1 MLSRVADS
9 LYWMSRYLER
19 AEHSARLIDV
29 QLNLMLDQSTMSDD
43 QRWRRVLACLGPA
56 AVTEENPTEAQR
68 ISHML
73 SLDTTSRSS
82 IVSCITEARENAR
95 QVREQISSE
104 MWEQINRLFHD
115 VKRPAFQS
123 MWESQPIEFLH
134 SIREKAHSFQ
144 GVTDST
150 MSHGEGWQ
158 FIQLGRFI
166 ERAMATATL
175 LDVQYAELEQLSATN
190 SDPGE
195 HLEWIGLLKS
205 CTAFEAYCKVYTA
218 EIRSMRIA
226 EFLLLNAEFPH
237 SVRFSIDMVASALSA
252 IGTSS
257 PARKADRAQKLT
269 GRMRASL
276 NFSQIDE
283 VIGGGLHGY
292 LENIQKQCN
301 QIHSAINQIYVNY
314 PIQSA
319 LEA

>member
-1 MLSRVADS
+1 
-9 LYWMSRYLER
+9 
-19 AEHSARLIDV
+19 
-29 QLNLMLDQSTMSDD
+29 
-43 QRWRRVLACLGPA
+43 
-56 AVTEENPTEAQR
+56 
-68 ISHML
+68 
-73 SLDTTSRSS
+73 
-82 IVSCITEARENAR
+82 
-95 QVREQISSE
+95 

-123 MWESQPIEFLH
+123 MWESQPVEFLH

-175 LDVQYAELEQLSATN
+175 LDVQYAEFEQLSATN
-190 SDPGE
+190 PDPGE

-218 EIRSMRIA
+218 EIQSMRIA

-237 SVRFSIDMVASALSA
+237 SVRFSIDMVSSALSA
-252 IGTSS
+252 IGASS
-257 PARKADRAQKLT
+257 PARKSRSRPEAHRP
-269 GRMRASL
+269 RMRASL

-292 LENIQKQCN
+292 LENIQKT
-301 QIHSAINQIYVNY
+301 V
-314 PIQSA
+314 QSDSIPPSIRST
-319 LEA
+319 